1 MLPSASLDANN
12 KGLFEPVHGS
22 APDIAGKNIA
32 NPIATIMS
40 LSMMLKYSLNQP
52 ALALKIDSAVDSVLA
67 QGLRTADIAVAG
79 ESSIGT
85 IEMTD
90 AIISALA

>member
-1 MLPSASLDANN
+1 
-12 KGLFEPVHGS
+12 
-22 APDIAGKNIA
+22 
-32 NPIATIMS
+32 MS

-85 IEMTD
+85 IEITD